1 MTTIKDIIQEKL
13 KNFNSFVK
21 EKFPDNILINKQI
34 EDFNT
39 LSTEKFVLYI
49 KTYIRIHENSLD
61 NFIDKLFIDY
71 KLNKNDISTEDL
83 ENSKNISFS
92 SLILLKNYNITFI

>member
-83 ENSKNISFS
+83 EKF
-92 SLILLKNYNITFI
+92 KKYFFFFIDIVKEL